1 MRVAF
6 ADLVIF
12 TSLKNHR
19 ATISCMNPFFK
30 SHSKIILGLPAS
42 DAPAFNPMA
51 KSICYYRV
59 STPRQGKSGLG
70 LEAQKQDVYQLF
82 PFSQGEI
89 VKEFYEVESGSGLN
103 RPKLMQAIRL
113 CKKFGYQLIIAKID
127 RLARNACLVAHL
139 ISQGIRIVAADKPNA
154 SHLDLLEDAI
164 RAERE
169 LIANRKRTK
178 DALQEAKRRGVQL
191 GTHGKVLAQINKDLA
206 NQLARR
212 LKQEVENCKAQG
224 MSEVRIMNYLND
236 RKIRSARGKKWG
248 VATIHNL
255 CKRIEGL
262 AQYSVENPIQP
273 SFSP

>member
-1 MRVAF
+1 M
-6 ADLVIF
+6 
-12 TSLKNHR
+12 
-19 ATISCMNPFFK
+19 
-30 SHSKIILGLPAS
+30 S

-59 STPRQGKSGLG
+59 STPRQGKSRLG
-70 LEAQKQDVYQLF
+70 LEVQNHDVANLF
-82 PFSQGEI
+82 RVSGGEI

-113 CKKFGYQLIIAKID
+113 CKKYGYQLVIAKID
-127 RLARNACLVAHL
+127 RLARNACLVANL

-178 DALQEAKRRGVQL
+178 DALQEAKRRGVEL
-191 GTHGKVLAQINKDLA
+191 GTHGKVLAKINKELA
-206 NQLARR
+206 DQRAMQ

-224 MSEVRIMNYLND
+224 MSEIKIMNYFNT
-236 RKIRSARGKKWG
+236 RKIRPARGKRWHP
-248 VATIHNL
+248 ATIHSL

-273 SFSP
+273 SFSS